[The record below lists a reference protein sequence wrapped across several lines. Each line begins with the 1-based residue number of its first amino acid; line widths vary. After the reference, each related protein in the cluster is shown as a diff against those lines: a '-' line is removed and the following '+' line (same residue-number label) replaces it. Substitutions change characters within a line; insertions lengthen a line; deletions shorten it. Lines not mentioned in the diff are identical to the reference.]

1 MYHAALFPVVHV
13 STDAREIRAREDRS
27 AALDRLVNDEY
38 GCGGGDDDGG
48 GDKNNLQQ
56 ARKPR
61 KYTNSKIGQY

>member
-38 GCGGGDDDGG
+38 GCGGG

-56 ARKPR
+56 ARKRR